1 MFSEVVDQGWK
12 KDVEAKSLETVD
24 LSGLV
29 LREGIFPQCFKCFGL
44 GEGVG
49 KGGGVG
55 RFDVVLH

>member
-1 MFSEVVDQGWK
+1 MRAGRRTWK
-12 KDVEAKSLETVD
+12 VKAFETVD
-24 LSGLV
+24 LLGLV
-29 LREGIFPQCFKCFGL
+29 LREGIFPRCFKCFGL